1 MEGSMQFGILGPLDV
16 RRDGVPVAA
25 GGPKQRAL
33 LALLLLSAN
42 KVVSRDRLIE
52 ELWSGQ
58 PADTGAHSLDV
69 TVSRL
74 RNRAAAQRR
83 TPRCG
88 VSLAGH
94 QRVSGPKSTAFERG
108 SACPRQYSHSW
119 RWFGTSHSQFVS
131 DRDHARALD
140 GRVAPEAAVRVGGDR
155 TQHIG
160 ISL

>member
-1 MEGSMQFGILGPLDV
+1 MA
-16 RRDGVPVAA
+16 AA
-25 GGPKQRAL
+25 GEKPMTVDTL
-33 LALLLLSAN
+33 
-42 KVVSRDRLIE
+42 
-52 ELWSGQ
+52 GQ
-58 PADTGAHSLDV
+58 
-69 TVSRL
+69 
-74 RNRAAAQRR
+74 RAAAET
-83 TPRCG
+83 TPARCG

-94 QRVSGPKSTAFERG
+94 QRVSGPKTSAFECG

-140 GRVAPEAAVRVGGDR
+140 GRVDPKAAVRVGGER